1 MLSRC
6 RLLLLMILSLLAAAG
21 ASHALAEDMQ
31 VEVIDLYARDADEM
45 VRLLRP
51 MLAPGGSIRGFRDKL
66 VISTTPQNLAD
77 LRRILEQVDAPP
89 HQLLITVRQD
99 GSSQSVERNL
109 EISGSVGGKHARVTV
124 PERLPDASAGAQVRG
139 GDSNR
144 VDVRIDS
151 NSSDVAGGSRQTF
164 RVIEGEPAFIA
175 MGESVPIQVQSAG
188 GNSQGRPVEYHNIVS
203 GFYAVARLQ
212 GERVTIRLASRAD
225 TIIDHRTGAAHI
237 ERISS
242 VLSGRLGE
250 WIEVGG
256 VARSA
261 HMENSGTIYHQDA
274 ASADQRRT
282 YIKVEEL
289 N

>member
-6 RLLLLMILSLLAAAG
+6 RLALLLTWSLLAVAG
-21 ASHALAEDMQ
+21 AAQALAQQMQ
-31 VEVIDLYARDADEM
+31 VEVIELYARDADEM

-89 HQLLITVRQD
+89 HQLLITLRQD
-99 GSSQSVERNL
+99 VSSQSTERNL
-109 EISGSVGGKHARVTV
+109 EISGSVGGDHARVTV
-124 PERLPDASAGAQVRG
+124 PEKPPGAHARARGDAT
-139 GDSNR
+139 NH

-151 NSSDVAGGSRQTF
+151 NNSDVAGGSRQTF

-175 MGESVPIQVQSAG
+175 IGESVPIQVQSAAG
-188 GNSQGRPVEYHNIVS
+188 TSQGKPVEYHNIVS

-212 GERVTIRLASRAD
+212 GETVTIQLASRAD
-225 TIIDHRTGAAHI
+225 TVIDHTTGAAHI

-250 WIEVGG
+250 WLEVGG
-256 VARSA
+256 VANSA
-261 HMENSGTIYHQDA
+261 QMEGSGTVYHRNS
-274 ASADQRRT
+274 ASSDQRRT